1 MRKIFIFIKKLLFSI
16 KGNGSLTIVGVGPGD
31 PSLLTIEATRAL
43 KKSKVI
49 FYPISGKDK
58 DSSSAEI
65 VDKYIKRKKQ
75 IPLIFPM
82 GKKEY
87 DSELIWKSG
96 AKKIA
101 YYVNKN
107 LPVALLCLGDTSIYA
122 SSFYVKKEIKKNY
135 PQIKI
140 KTLPGI
146 SSVSLAAALG
156 DFQLIKKGE
165 NLNILE
171 CPDDKNQFLNLINK
185 QSKTVLAIMKVG
197 KRWEWVKYA
206 LEEKKI
212 LRKAILA
219 VNLGMENQYIGDASE
234 YLSREL
240 PYFSLLL
247 LRIDLEK

>member
-1 MRKIFIFIKKLLFSI
+1 MGKLFIFIKKLFCSQ
-16 KGNGSLTIVGVGPGD
+16 KEKGSLTIIAVGPGD
-31 PSLLTIEATRAL
+31 PSLLTIEATKAL

-49 FYPISGKDK
+49 FYPISGEDK
-58 DSSSAEI
+58 GSNSFQI
-65 VDKYIKRKKQ
+65 VNKFIKKKKQ

-82 GKKEY
+82 GRKEY
-87 DSELIWKSG
+87 DSALIWKSG
-96 AKKIA
+96 TKKIVD
-101 YYVNKN
+101 YINRN

-122 SSFYVKKEIKKNY
+122 SSFYIKKEIKKNY

-140 KTLPGI
+140 TTLPGI
-146 SSVSLAAALG
+146 SSLSFAAALA

-171 CPDDKNQFLNLINK
+171 CPDDKTQFLNLINK

-197 KRWEWVKYA
+197 KRWEWVKFA
-206 LEEKKI
+206 LEEKKL

-219 VNLGMENQYIGDASE
+219 VNLGMENQYIGNASE
-234 YLSREL
+234 YLSKDL

-247 LRIDLEK
+247 LRIGLE

>member
-1 MRKIFIFIKKLLFSI
+1 MGKIFIFLKNLIFSKKE
-16 KGNGSLTIVGVGPGD
+16 KGSLTIIAVGPGD
-31 PSLLTIEATRAL
+31 PSLLTIQAIKAL

-49 FYPISGKDK
+49 FYPISGYDK
-58 DSSSAEI
+58 SSYSAEI
-65 VDKYIKRKKQ
+65 VNKFIKKKKQ

-82 GKKEY
+82 GRKEY
-87 DSELIWKSG
+87 DSDIIWKLG
-96 AKKIA
+96 AKKIVD
-101 YYVNKN
+101 YINKN
-107 LPVALLCLGDTSIYA
+107 QTVALICLGDTSIYA
-122 SSFYVKKEIKKNY
+122 SSFYLKKEIKKNY

-140 KTLPGI
+140 TTLPGI
-146 SSVSLAAALG
+146 SSLSLAAALG

-171 CPDDKNQFLNLINK
+171 CPDDKNQFFNMINK
-185 QSKTVLAIMKVG
+185 ESKTVLAIMKVG

-234 YLSREL
+234 YLSEEL

-247 LRIDLEK
+247 LRVGIE

>member
-1 MRKIFIFIKKLLFSI
+1 MGKIFIFIKKLFYSQ
-16 KGNGSLTIVGVGPGD
+16 KEKGSLTIIAVGPGD
-31 PSLLTIEATRAL
+31 PSLLTIEAIKAL

-49 FYPISGKDK
+49 FYPISGEDK
-58 DSSSAEI
+58 GSNSAQI
-65 VDKYIKRKKQ
+65 VNKFIKKKKQ

-82 GKKEY
+82 GRKEY
-87 DSELIWKSG
+87 DATLIWKSG
-96 AKKIA
+96 AKKI
-101 YYVNKN
+101 VDFINKN

-122 SSFYVKKEIKKNY
+122 SSFYLKKEIKKNY

-140 KTLPGI
+140 TTLPGI
-146 SSVSLAAALG
+146 SSLSLAAALG

-197 KRWEWVKYA
+197 KRWEWVKCA
-206 LEEKKI
+206 LEEQKI

-234 YLSREL
+234 YFSKEL

-247 LRIDLEK
+247 LRIGPE

>member
-1 MRKIFIFIKKLLFSI
+1 MGKIFLFIRKLFVKKE
-16 KGNGSLTIVGVGPGD
+16 KGSLTIIAVGPGD
-31 PSLLTIEATRAL
+31 PSLLTIQATKAL

-49 FYPISGKDK
+49 FYPISGEEKN
-58 DSSSAEI
+58 SYSAEI
-65 VDKYIKRKKQ
+65 VNKFIKNKKQ

-82 GKKEY
+82 GRKEY
-87 DSELIWKSG
+87 DSEFIWESG
-96 AKKIA
+96 AKVIVD
-101 YYVNKN
+101 YINKN

-122 SSFYVKKEIKKNY
+122 SSFYLKKEIKKNY

-146 SSVSLAAALG
+146 SSLSFAAALG

-165 NLNILE
+165 SLNVIE

-185 QSKTVLAIMKVG
+185 QKKTVLAIMKVG
-197 KRWEWVKYA
+197 KRWQWVKHA
-206 LEEKKI
+206 LDEKKI

-219 VNLGMENQYIGDASE
+219 VNLGMENQYVGDASE
-234 YLSREL
+234 YLSKEL

-247 LRIDLEK
+247 LSMDVEQ